1 MVYVNAQL
9 IRKGFAAKFD
19 DCNLK
24 HCRRQVF
31 KHLLNWDT
39 FHLTTPL
46 NGNYPIALS
55 GNSLTILREPVIE
68 VNKKLRCL
76 GIWGKLEQVISGVKG
91 RWEVLIRLKLK
102 DLYAKTGKT
111 QKEIAEEMKI
121 REATLSGLAN
131 NLRTSID
138 IEILDKLCEYFEI
151 TDMNEIITYIPNER
165 PTKSADK

>member
-1 MVYVNAQL
+1 M
-9 IRKGFAAKFD
+9 
-19 DCNLK
+19 
-24 HCRRQVF
+24 
-31 KHLLNWDT
+31 
-39 FHLTTPL
+39 
-46 NGNYPIALS
+46 
-55 GNSLTILREPVIE
+55 
-68 VNKKLRCL
+68 
-76 GIWGKLEQVISGVKG
+76 
-91 RWEVLIRLKLK
+91 IRLKLK